1 MELSMSYGPV
11 TVWLFGKLPAHG
23 DFVSRGLDPVVRDC
37 FDVWMSDE
45 IAQARAR
52 FGDEFEARYDSAPAV
67 RFALPTEDGHWDGG
81 ALCASMDSAGR
92 RFPILIARSVREPVE
107 ACASARLCED
117 IIYAAFGEGWNA
129 DTVVQNAATAPFAG
143 SDEQAPSTWWI
154 VADNAIIPVKATGHR
169 PVGLMEQLLEM
180 VG

>member
-1 MELSMSYGPV
+1 MSYGPV

-23 DFVSRGLDPVVRDC
+23 DFVSRGLDPVVRDS
-37 FDVWMSDE
+37 FDLWMSDE
-45 IAQARAR
+45 IARARAR
-52 FGDEFEARYDSAPAV
+52 FGDEFEARYDTAPAV
-67 RFALPTEDGHWDGG
+67 RFALPTEEGHWDGG

-92 RFPILIARSVREPVE
+92 RFPVLIARSASEPLE

-117 IIYAAFGEGWNA
+117 LIYGAFGEGWNA
-129 DTVVQNAATAPFAG
+129 DTVVQNAAKSAIAIDGAP
-143 SDEQAPSTWWI
+143 APSAWWI
-154 VADNAIIPVKATGHR
+154 VADNDIIPVKATGHR

>member
-1 MELSMSYGPV
+1 MSYGPV

-23 DFVSRGLDPVVRDC
+23 DFVSRGIDSVVRDS

-45 IAQARAR
+45 IARAR
-52 FGDEFEARYDSAPAV
+52 MRFGHEFEARYDSAPAV
-67 RFALPTEDGHWDGG
+67 RFAVPTEDGRWDGG

-92 RFPILIARSVREPVE
+92 RFPVLIARSASAPLE
-107 ACASARLCED
+107 ACKTARICED
-117 IIYAAFGEGWNA
+117 LIYAALGEGWNA
-129 DTVVQNAATAPFAG
+129 DTVVQNAEKSAMAD
-143 SDEQAPSTWWI
+143 DEVQAPSAWWI
-154 VADNAIIPVKATGHR
+154 VAENDIIPVKATGQR